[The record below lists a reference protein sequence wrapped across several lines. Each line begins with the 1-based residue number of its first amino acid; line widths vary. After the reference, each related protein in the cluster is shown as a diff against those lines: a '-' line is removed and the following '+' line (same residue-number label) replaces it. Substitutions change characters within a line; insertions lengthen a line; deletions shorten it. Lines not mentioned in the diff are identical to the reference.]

1 MQKRSHCVQTAFNTI
16 FAGLPM
22 MRNRPVGA
30 TIFAM
35 RMLEDV
41 RLRLHTAVDTIG
53 HGFDY
58 ARHLVRGNRI
68 PMQRAV
74 VQADAPPVILVHG
87 FLGTRGTMLPLTRRL
102 QSEGRAVFTYSHGT
116 FQTASLRRSAML
128 LAKRI
133 RRICEDLNVSHV
145 DVIGFSMGGLVALH
159 AIKFMQSDR
168 HVRRLVTLGSPFDG
182 TWVALAGIATL
193 GAISPSVWQVLPG
206 SKFLRELKDAPTP
219 SHVKIRQI
227 HGNSD
232 TIAPVPARLDSV
244 ASRDCLVLP
253 GGHSTLVVAD
263 YAFEAIREFIAPAP
277 HGRSIPGFR
286 DLQDPA
292 DVYLQEADLAYAE

>member
-1 MQKRSHCVQTAFNTI
+1 
-16 FAGLPM
+16 
-22 MRNRPVGA
+22 
-30 TIFAM
+30 
-35 RMLEDV
+35 MLEDV
-41 RLRLHTAVDTIG
+41 RLRVQTAVDTIA
-53 HGFDY
+53 HGVDY
-58 ARHLVRGNRI
+58 TRHLVRGNRI
-68 PMQRAV
+68 PMERAV

-102 QSEGRAVFTYSHGT
+102 QQEGRAVFTYSHGT

-128 LAKRI
+128 LARRI
-133 RRICEDLNVSHV
+133 RKICEDLNVSHV

-182 TWVALAGIATL
+182 TWIALAGIATL
-193 GAISPSVWQVLPG
+193 GAVSPSVWQVLPG
-206 SKFLRELKDAPTP
+206 SRFLRELKDAPTP
-219 SHVKIRQI
+219 PNVKIRQI

-263 YAFEAIREFIAPAP
+263 YAYEAIQEFIAPPLNHRTGATMP
-277 HGRSIPGFR
+277 S
-286 DLQDPA
+286 LQEHD
-292 DVYLQEADLAYAE
+292 DVYLHEGELAYAE

>member
-1 MQKRSHCVQTAFNTI
+1 
-16 FAGLPM
+16 
-22 MRNRPVGA
+22 
-30 TIFAM
+30 M

-41 RLRLHTAVDTIG
+41 RLRLHTAVDTIA
-53 HGFDY
+53 HGLDY
-58 ARHLVRGNRI
+58 TRHLVRGNRI
-68 PMQRAV
+68 PMERAV

-102 QSEGRAVFTYSHGT
+102 QGDGRAVFTYSHGT
-116 FQTASLRRSAML
+116 FQTASLRQSAML

-133 RRICEDLNVSHV
+133 RKICEDLNVSHV

-182 TWVALAGIATL
+182 TWIALAGIVTL

-206 SKFLRELKDAPTP
+206 SRFLRELKEAPTP
-219 SHVKIRQI
+219 PNVKIRQI

-232 TIAPVPARLDSV
+232 TIAPVPARLEGV

-263 YAFEAIREFIAPAP
+263 YAYEAIREFIEPPP
-277 HGRSIPGFR
+277 HGRSAPGFQGLPEH
-286 DLQDPA
+286 D
-292 DVYLQEADLAYAE
+292 DVYLHEADAAYAE

>member
-1 MQKRSHCVQTAFNTI
+1 
-16 FAGLPM
+16 
-22 MRNRPVGA
+22 MRNEPAGA
-30 TIFAM
+30 KITRM

-41 RLRLHTAVDTIG
+41 RLRVQTAVDTIA
-53 HGFDY
+53 HGVDY
-58 ARHLVRGNRI
+58 TRHLVRGNRI
-68 PMQRAV
+68 PMERAV

-102 QSEGRAVFTYSHGT
+102 QQEGRAVFTYSHGT

-128 LAKRI
+128 LARRI
-133 RRICEDLNVSHV
+133 RKICEDLNVSHV

-182 TWVALAGIATL
+182 TWIALAGIATL
-193 GAISPSVWQVLPG
+193 GAVSPSVWQVLPG
-206 SKFLRELKDAPTP
+206 SRFLRELKDAPTP
-219 SHVKIRQI
+219 PNVKIRQI

-263 YAFEAIREFIAPAP
+263 YAYEAIQEFIAPPLNHRTGATMP
-277 HGRSIPGFR
+277 S
-286 DLQDPA
+286 LQEHD
-292 DVYLQEADLAYAE
+292 DVYLHEGELAYAE